1 MQMQQ
6 QRLKTSD
13 VQLKCNDAFTVSIIT
28 EQFQQL
34 AIKINMPTG
43 INTCNNIDC
52 DVDLIEVL
60 SSERQ
65 CAP

>member
-6 QRLKTSD
+6 QCQKTSD
-13 VQLKCNDAFTVSIIT
+13 VQFKLNDTFTVWIIT

-43 INTCNNIDC
+43 INTCNSIDC
-52 DVDLIEVL
+52 DAIEVL

-65 CAP
+65 CTP

>member
-6 QRLKTSD
+6 QCLTTSD
-13 VQLKCNDAFTVSIIT
+13 VQFKCNDAFTVWIIT

-43 INTCNNIDC
+43 INACNNIDC
-52 DVDLIEVL
+52 DVIEVL
-60 SSERQ
+60 SSKRQ
-65 CAP
+65 CVP

>member
-6 QRLKTSD
+6 QRLKTSN
-13 VQLKCNDAFTVSIIT
+13 VQFKHNDAFTVWIIT

-52 DVDLIEVL
+52 DVIEVL
-60 SSERQ
+60 SSDRQ
-65 CAP
+65 CMP

>member
-6 QRLKTSD
+6 QCLKTSD
-13 VQLKCNDAFTVSIIT
+13 VQFKCNDAFTVWIIT
-28 EQFQQL
+28 EQFQEL

-52 DVDLIEVL
+52 DVIEVL

-65 CAP
+65 WAP

>member
-13 VQLKCNDAFTVSIIT
+13 MQFKLNDAFTVWIII

-34 AIKINMPTG
+34 AIKINMQTG

-52 DVDLIEVL
+52 DVIEVL

>member
-6 QRLKTSD
+6 QCLKTSD
-13 VQLKCNDAFTVSIIT
+13 VQFKRNDVWIIT

-52 DVDLIEVL
+52 DVIEVL

-65 CAP
+65 CTP

>member
-6 QRLKTSD
+6 QCLKTSD
-13 VQLKCNDAFTVSIIT
+13 VQFKHNDAFTVWIIT

-34 AIKINMPTG
+34 AIKMNMQTS

-52 DVDLIEVL
+52 DVIEVL

-65 CAP
+65 CTP

>member
-13 VQLKCNDAFTVSIIT
+13 VQFKHNNAFTVWIIT
-28 EQFQQL
+28 EQFQLL

-43 INTCNNIDC
+43 INTCNNIDY
-52 DVDLIEVL
+52 DVIEVL
-60 SSERQ
+60 STQRQ

>member
-6 QRLKTSD
+6 QCLKTSD
-13 VQLKCNDAFTVSIIT
+13 VQFKRNDAFTVWIIT

-34 AIKINMPTG
+34 AIKKDMPTG

-52 DVDLIEVL
+52 DVIEVL
-60 SSERQ
+60 SSGRQ
-65 CAP
+65 CVP

>member
-13 VQLKCNDAFTVSIIT
+13 VQFKRSDTFTVWIIT

-52 DVDLIEVL
+52 DVIEVL
-60 SSERQ
+60 GSDRQ

>member
-6 QRLKTSD
+6 QCLKTSD
-13 VQLKCNDAFTVSIIT
+13 VQFKRIDTFTVWIIT

-34 AIKINMPTG
+34 AIKIKMPTG

-52 DVDLIEVL
+52 DVIEVL
-60 SSERQ
+60 SSDRQ
-65 CAP
+65 YTP

>member
-6 QRLKTSD
+6 QCLKTSD
-13 VQLKCNDAFTVSIIT
+13 VQFKCNYAFTVWIII

-43 INTCNNIDC
+43 ITACNNIDY
-52 DVDLIEVL
+52 DIIEVL
-60 SSERQ
+60 SSDRQ

>member
-6 QRLKTSD
+6 QCLKTSD
-13 VQLKCNDAFTVSIIT
+13 VQFKRNDTFTVWIIT
-28 EQFQQL
+28 EQFQEL

-52 DVDLIEVL
+52 DVIEVL

-65 CAP
+65 WAP

>member
-13 VQLKCNDAFTVSIIT
+13 IQFKRNSAFTVWIIT
-28 EQFQQL
+28 EQFQLL

-43 INTCNNIDC
+43 INTYNNIDY
-52 DVDLIEVL
+52 DVREVL
-60 SSERQ
+60 SSQRQ